1 MKTLAFA
8 ALLFSLSVPHF
19 GTPAS
24 RAPQD
29 AAATAKAARRGQWY
43 MAQSGHAVF
52 CSGPVVTV
60 AGPDG
65 NLQRM
70 ATFCQGD
77 KTVVPLRD

>member
-8 ALLFSLSVPHF
+8 ALLFSISVPHS
-19 GTPAS
+19 GAPAS
-24 RAPQD
+24 RVPHDGAD
-29 AAATAKAARRGQWY
+29 AAKAARRGQWY

-65 NLQRM
+65 SLQRM

-77 KTVVPLRD
+77 KTIVPLRD